1 MKYNIFLNWLY
12 KILVIYV
19 FFNEILTKSI
29 FEGLTSL
36 KYLIFCYLVFYLIN
50 KRNKVKFSLFS
61 KGFKSL
67 YLYILLIVIIT
78 LPSFLSVGLAGLG
91 SLKNLLFLPLS
102 IYLFT
107 FYERITGKSFQS
119 LITFIVKVAVA
130 HVIINTF
137 LYFVEI
143 PIWKSFHPYWGRISQ
158 GYPTIDVVVLSF
170 SLAICLMYSRLEL
183 KSATR
188 VLFSFI
194 LVVGNILQA
203 SGTGVVMLVFI
214 FLLAILLPL
223 FQKNGKKSVRV
234 PLVTLV
240 IVGLSFSTASQII
253 KHVDES
259 LYDSMYLSLQNRIAI
274 LTGSKSEM
282 DIDTMDV
289 REHRR
294 QGIKRFQTTIGEK
307 VFGTGFAHID
317 MNPKNERLLGNTIFL
332 EDQYSI
338 NMLTIG
344 YVGNFLFYIVFI
356 LCVLDSYRRNEYL
369 KAELICLFLISS
381 FTSGCFINYSIS
393 FFTGLFLCP
402 IFKDAS
408 SFKITSKQYETYM
421 NGFRQ
426 RE

>member
-194 LVVGNILQA
+194 LVVMTTTVIA
-203 SGTGVVMLVFI
+203 I
-214 FLLAILLPL
+214 FFLSITFTLIIA
-223 FQKNGKKSVRV
+223 
-234 PLVTLV
+234 TLV
-240 IVGLSFSTASQII
+240 
-253 KHVDES
+253 
-259 LYDSMYLSLQNRIAI
+259 
-274 LTGSKSEM
+274 
-282 DIDTMDV
+282 
-289 REHRR
+289 
-294 QGIKRFQTTIGEK
+294 
-307 VFGTGFAHID
+307 GF
-317 MNPKNERLLGNTIFL
+317 F
-332 EDQYSI
+332 
-338 NMLTIG
+338 
-344 YVGNFLFYIVFI
+344 
-356 LCVLDSYRRNEYL
+356 
-369 KAELICLFLISS
+369 
-381 FTSGCFINYSIS
+381 
-393 FFTGLFLCP
+393 
-402 IFKDAS
+402 
-408 SFKITSKQYETYM
+408 
-421 NGFRQ
+421 
-426 RE
+426 